1 MIPLLLFNEYE
12 HKYSKR
18 KYQMAQ
24 LPLPIRDPKVISLSG
39 YPLKVVSRNND
50 VTGVEIPSVKERISI
65 AMNGRIEIFTFS
77 EILYVVADS
86 NYVRFYLK
94 ERAMVFASKTL
105 KSVSATLEQAGFVRV
120 HKSFMLHLSNVQQ
133 YDIHHGFLLL
143 QNGEKIPVSRS
154 NRKLVSEK
162 LLAWSL

>member
-1 MIPLLLFNEYE
+1 MT
-12 HKYSKR
+12 H
-18 KYQMAQ
+18 
-24 LPLPIRDPKVISLSG
+24 LPLQIRDPKVISLSG

-50 VTGVEIPSVKERISI
+50 SDELAIPVSQERISI
-65 AMNGRIEIFTFS
+65 AMNGRIEIFAFS

-105 KSVSATLEQAGFVRV
+105 KSVSATLEQAGFIRV

-143 QNGEKIPVSRS
+143 QSGEKIPVSRS
-154 NRKLVSEK
+154 NRKLVAEK
-162 LLAWSL
+162 LLAWSI